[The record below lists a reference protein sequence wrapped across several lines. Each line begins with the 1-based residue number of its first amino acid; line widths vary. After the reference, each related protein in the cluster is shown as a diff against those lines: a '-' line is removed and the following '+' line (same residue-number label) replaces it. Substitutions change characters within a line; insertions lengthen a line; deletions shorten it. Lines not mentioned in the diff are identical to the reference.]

1 MAVVSSLA
9 MILVLLSCSSS
20 PTVRAA
26 AADEHEYTLSG
37 SRLAET
43 ESFLLRTQGYA
54 SILARMLDLFS
65 LEMA

>member
-1 MAVVSSLA
+1 MAVSSLSLL
-9 MILVLLSCSSS
+9 LVLLSCFSS
-20 PTVRAA
+20 PTVRAAA